1 MLTVYTSIHYLHYS
15 TNNSPPASFPSFRS
29 GSIFDLD
36 EVNRTISS
44 VVRIDRLPKHNS
56 MEALLSLQDAWDH
69 VDAYHHHAT
78 FYKILTKLSYALL
91 LLASIATSIV
101 AISRG
106 NKLYIYQ

>member
-1 MLTVYTSIHYLHYS
+1 MTVLTT
-15 TNNSPPASFPSFRS
+15 PPASFSSFRS

-106 NKLYIYQ
+106 NKLYIYP